1 VTVRLSDELRLKADG
16 VVIFPQLYAGNTEW
30 VKNGK
35 YTDFDFFHD
44 GRISADTFGRTD
56 NIRVFSAGSGS
67 CNEYFL
73 LNKRLVSS
81 NPIVSYEQ
89 GFNVG
94 QNMQA
99 LVQIELLREFLFHT
113 SPSNISLSGVKNCC
127 MLAQRNFTIA

>member
-1 VTVRLSDELRLKADG
+1 MTVRLSDELRLKADG

-44 GRISADTFGRTD
+44 GRISGDTFGRTD

-81 NPIVSYEQ
+81 SPIVSYEQ

-94 QNMQA
+94 LNMQA
-99 LVQIELLREFLFHT
+99 LVQIALLREFLFRT
-113 SPSNISLSGVKNCC
+113 SPSTTSLSGARSCS
-127 MLAQRNFTIA
+127 MLAPESSTIA